1 MIFSTS
7 SARSFFTGR
16 SVFRHELQFNRELPD
31 DGLELVALPL
41 KLLLPSVCAASLEH
55 PGHSLLN
62 RLFSVGDL
70 HGVQLGVLGDLLDR
84 FDSLEHLKGCPGF
97 KFWIVSAAFGFH
109 LRWFL
114 GLR

>member
-16 SVFRHELQFNRELPD
+16 SVFRRELQFNRELPD

-41 KLLLPSVCAASLEH
+41 KLLLPSVFAASLEQ
-55 PGHSLLN
+55 PGHSILN
-62 RLFSVGDL
+62 RLFS
-70 HGVQLGVLGDLLDR
+70 LGDLNGVHLVFLGDRLDR

-97 KFWIVSAAFGFH
+97 KFWIVSAEFGFH
-109 LRWFL
+109 FGWFL